1 MCIWKSIR
9 HGGRDFKGRRMVKAF
24 FAGAVVPVALIF
36 GLPQAYADCT
46 LTNTDR
52 TPLNDLGPGLYEGF
66 AGGLYPNGTNTRPPA
81 HEAAGLDIALNQIQP
96 LDANGSNDV
105 SNGKVVMI
113 SIGMSNTTDEF
124 GSDGS
129 FS

>member
-1 MCIWKSIR
+1 MAKRS
-9 HGGRDFKGRRMVKAF
+9 VKLASALL
-24 FAGAVVPVALIF
+24 FAGCVSVVH
-36 GLPQAYADCT
+36 ADCT

-52 TPLNDLGPGLYEGF
+52 TPLNDLGPGLYQGF
-66 AGGLYPNGTNTRPPA
+66 GGGLYPHGTDTRPPA
-81 HEAAGLDIALNQIQP
+81 HEAAGVDIALNQIRP

-124 GSDGS
+124 GSAGPCTV
-129 FS
+129 